1 MTTRPLPSSPPPAV
15 ATGTAEAPDERRQR
29 AILLVASLVC
39 SLVMLDTNV
48 VAVALPTIAHDL
60 NAEFA
65 DMQWVITA
73 YMLPFAALLM
83 AAGSLCD
90 RYGRRRIMV
99 LGQVL
104 FALASLFCGT
114 AAAPWVLNL
123 SRAVQ
128 GVGASLLLTAAL
140 AVINHSFQGPAR
152 ARAYAFWGACLG
164 IAITCGPI
172 VGGIIS
178 STIGWHWVFL
188 INLPIGVVLIAAT
201 LQVVAESRDTEAV
214 RLDYG
219 GVATFSC
226 ALFLLTW
233 AAIDGNALGWS
244 STAVLA
250 RLLGGAALLFAFIV
264 IERLQARPMVDFAL
278 FHSPAFV
285 GSSFAMVGYAAG
297 AQVMLFYLPLYL
309 QNAFGLSPASAGI
322 AMLPFALPMFLV
334 PRIAGHYTGGWHSR
348 TLLCLGLGLSGVANA
363 AMASLATGGPSY
375 FAFAC
380 AMALAGTGA
389 GLLNGETA
397 KAMQGA
403 IPPQRAGMASG
414 LAGTTRFCGLLSG
427 VAGLGAV
434 LVAATSANFLHAAA
448 QWSLAP
454 TLARAVVKR
463 FTGGDV
469 PGALHEL
476 QVLPHGAVEAA
487 AAALRH
493 AFGAG
498 FAAAAWS
505 AAGVAVGALLL
516 TRLLMPG
523 TDPHAARD
531 AKEAQ
536 LVAPG
541 E

>member
-1 MTTRPLPSSPPPAV
+1 MTPRPPLPSADPGA
-15 ATGTAEAPDERRQR
+15 ATGTAAAPDQRRQR

-99 LGQVL
+99 LGQML
-104 FALASLFCGT
+104 FAGASLFCGMAT
-114 AAAPWVLNL
+114 SPWVLNL
-123 SRAVQ
+123 ARAVQ

-188 INLPIGVVLIAAT
+188 INLPIGAVLIAGT
-201 LQVVAESRDTEAV
+201 LKVVAESRDAEAV
-214 RLDYG
+214 SLDYG
-219 GVATFSC
+219 GVASFSG

-244 STAVLA
+244 APAVLG
-250 RLLGGAALLFAFIV
+250 RLLGGAALLVAFVV
-264 IERLQARPMVDFAL
+264 IERLQTRPMVDFTL
-278 FHSPAFV
+278 FRSPAFV

-309 QNAFGLSPASAGI
+309 QNAFSLSPASAGI
-322 AMLPFALPMFLV
+322 SMLPFALPMFLV
-334 PRIAGHYTGGWHSR
+334 PRIAAHFTAGWQSR
-348 TLLCLGLGLSGVANA
+348 TLLCLGMGLSGAANA
-363 AMASLATGGPSY
+363 AMALLATGGSSY

-434 LVAATSANFLHAAA
+434 LVAVTSANFKRAAE
-448 QWSLAP
+448 QWSLGQ
-454 TLARAVVKR
+454 TLAGDVVKR

-469 PGALHEL
+469 SGALHEL
-476 QVLPHGAVEAA
+476 QVLPGGAAEAA
-487 AAALRH
+487 ATALRH
-493 AFGAG
+493 AFGNG

-505 AAGVAVGALLL
+505 AAGVAVGALVL
-516 TRLLMPG
+516 TRMLMPAR
-523 TDPHAARD
+523 DIHAAHG
-531 AKEAQ
+531 ASEA
-536 LVAPG
+536 LVPPG

>member
-1 MTTRPLPSSPPPAV
+1 MMPRPEPPSSPPKAV
-15 ATGTAEAPDERRQR
+15 TGTAEVLDQRRQR
-29 AILLVASLVC
+29 AVLLVASVVC

-48 VAVALPTIAHDL
+48 VAVALPTIAHTL

-99 LGQVL
+99 VGQVL
-104 FALASLFCGT
+104 FAGASLFCGM

-140 AVINHSFQGPAR
+140 AVINHTFHGPAR

-178 STIGWHWVFL
+178 STIGWPWVFL
-188 INLPIGVVLIAAT
+188 INLPIGAVLIAGT
-201 LQVVAESRDTEAV
+201 LLVVPESRDTEAV

-219 GVATFSC
+219 GVATFSG

-244 STAVLA
+244 APAVLG
-250 RLLGGAALLFAFIV
+250 RLLGGIALLVAFVV
-264 IERLQARPMVDFAL
+264 IERLQTRPMVDFTL
-278 FHSPAFV
+278 FRSPAFV
-285 GSSFAMVGYAAG
+285 GSAFAMVGYAAG

-322 AMLPFALPMFLV
+322 SMLPFALPMFLV
-334 PRIAGHYTGGWHSR
+334 PRIAGHYTAAWQPR
-348 TLLCLGLGLSGVANA
+348 VLLCLGMGLSGAANA
-363 AMASLATGGPSY
+363 AMALLATAGSSY

-434 LVAATSANFLHAAA
+434 LVAVTSANFRPAAE
-448 QWSLAP
+448 QWSLGPA
-454 TLARAVVKR
+454 LAQDVVKR

-469 PGALHEL
+469 SSALHEL
-476 QVLPHGAVEAA
+476 QSVPGGVGDVAA
-487 AAALRH
+487 SALRH
-493 AFGAG
+493 AFGTG
-498 FAAAAWS
+498 FAAAAWT
-505 AAGVAVGALLL
+505 AAGVAVGALVL

-523 TDPHAARD
+523 RD
-531 AKEAQ
+531 LNATHGAQ
-536 LVAPG
+536 QAHLVAPG

>member
-1 MTTRPLPSSPPPAV
+1 
-15 ATGTAEAPDERRQR
+15 
-29 AILLVASLVC
+29 
-39 SLVMLDTNV
+39 MLDTNV
-48 VAVALPTIAHDL
+48 VAVALPTIAHTL

-90 RYGRRRIMV
+90 RHGRRRIMV

-104 FALASLFCGT
+104 FAGASLFCGMAGT
-114 AAAPWVLNL
+114 PWVLNL

-172 VGGIIS
+172 VGGVIS

-188 INLPIGVVLIAAT
+188 INLPIGAVLIAGT
-201 LQVVAESRDTEAV
+201 LKVVDESCDSEAV

-219 GVATFSC
+219 GVITFSA

-244 STAVLA
+244 APAIVVRLA
-250 RLLGGAALLFAFIV
+250 GGAALLFAFV
-264 IERLQARPMVDFAL
+264 LIERLQARPMVDFSI
-278 FHSPAFV
+278 FRSPAFV

-309 QNAFGLSPASAGI
+309 QNAFGLSPATAGI
-322 AMLPFALPMFLV
+322 SMLPFALPMFLV
-334 PRIAGHYTGGWHSR
+334 PRIAGHFTAGRQSR
-348 TLLCLGLGLSGVANA
+348 SLLCLGMGLSAISNA
-363 AMASLATGGPSY
+363 AMALLSSSDWSY
-375 FAFAC
+375 LSFAC

-434 LVAATSANFLHAAA
+434 LVAATGRSFQQAAER
-448 QWSLAP
+448 WSLDP
-454 TLARAVVKR
+454 SSTQDVVKR
-463 FTGGDV
+463 FAGGDV
-469 PGALHEL
+469 SGALREL
-476 QVLPHGAVEAA
+476 QALPAGAAEAA
-487 AAALRH
+487 VALRH

-498 FAAAAWS
+498 FAAAAWT
-505 AAGVAVGALLL
+505 AAGVAVCALLL
-516 TRLLMPG
+516 TRWLMPAR
-523 TDPHAARD
+523 DIHAAHG
-531 AKEAQ
+531 AEGQ

>member
-1 MTTRPLPSSPPPAV
+1 
-15 ATGTAEAPDERRQR
+15 
-29 AILLVASLVC
+29 
-39 SLVMLDTNV
+39 MLDTNV

-90 RYGRRRIMV
+90 RYGRRRIMLV
-99 LGQVL
+99 GQLL
-104 FALASLFCGT
+104 FAGASLLCGT
-114 AAAPWVLNL
+114 ASVPWVLNL
-123 SRAVQ
+123 SRAIQ

-172 VGGIIS
+172 VGGVIS
-178 STIGWHWVFL
+178 STVGWHWVFL
-188 INLPIGVVLIAAT
+188 INLPIGAVLILGT
-201 LQVVAESRDTEAV
+201 MRVVVESRDTEAV

-219 GVATFSC
+219 GVATFSA

-233 AAIDGNALGWS
+233 AAIDGNALGWAS
-244 STAVLA
+244 PAVLG
-250 RLLGGAALLFAFIV
+250 RLIGGGALLASFFV
-264 IERLQARPMVDFAL
+264 IERLQTRPMVDFSL
-278 FHSPAFV
+278 FRSPAFV
-285 GSSFAMVGYAAG
+285 GSAFAMVGYAAG

-322 AMLPFALPMFLV
+322 SMLPFALPMFLV
-334 PRIAGHYTGGWHSR
+334 PRIAAHYAAGWQPR
-348 TLLCLGLGLSGVANA
+348 ALLCLGLGLSGLANA
-363 AMASLATGGPSY
+363 ALALLATGGSGYPV
-375 FAFAC
+375 FAC
-380 AMALAGTGA
+380 AMTLAGIGA

-414 LAGTTRFCGLLSG
+414 LAGTTRFSGLLAG
-427 VAGLGAV
+427 VAGLGAI
-434 LVAATSANFLHAAA
+434 LVAVASANFQRAAN
-448 QWSLAP
+448 QWQLAP
-454 TLARAVVKR
+454 QLAQDVIKR

-469 PGALHEL
+469 SGALHQL
-476 QVLPHGAVEAA
+476 QGLPADVAPAA
-487 AAALRH
+487 AEALRH

-498 FAAAAWS
+498 FSAAAW
-505 AAGVAVGALLL
+505 AATGVAIGALVLTYLL
-516 TRLLMPG
+516 V
-523 TDPHAARD
+523 PHHD
-531 AKEAQ
+531 SHTSGGSEEPH
-536 LVAPG
+536 LVPPG